1 MIADYALTLIYGDA
15 ELAPRWAAM
24 VAEWTQNIGEL
35 LLLGVSVWLVS
46 SVLKRIVK
54 SVGRLRLKDDERF
67 EGSAWDLGGSL
78 IQFFVLIIGAPL
90 LLGAIGIDATG
101 FLEANAPGIA
111 SGLVVLFAGIMI
123 ARWVS
128 VSVRSFGH
136 RIHRRQKT
144 DDTLFVFLA
153 SMLRYGIIALTLI
166 FALTYVGFAPASL
179 IAIVGAAGLAIALAL
194 QDTLRAV
201 AAGFLLAIF
210 RPFRIGDWV
219 TIAGAEG
226 EVAEITPFHTTI
238 KTVDNRAV
246 IIPNDKAWSDP
257 ITNFAAFPE
266 RRLDF
271 YIDISREDDIE
282 RALNVLEGAIAA
294 LPKCR
299 RKQEVWTGVH
309 EITPYAVRLRA
320 RPWLARADFLDF
332 RSECYIAVKRAFEAE
347 GITIPYPQQ
356 VEFSGR
362 MPPSQR
368 GMAGDAHAFRDAAL
382 AGETDNKA

>member
-1 MIADYALTLIYGDA
+1 MIADRVLTLIYGDA
-15 ELAPRWAAM
+15 GLAPRWAA
-24 VAEWTQNIGEL
+24 VAAEWAQNIGEL
-35 LLLGVSVWLVS
+35 LLLGLGVWLVS
-46 SVLKRIVK
+46 AILKRLVK
-54 SVGRLRLKDDERF
+54 AIGRMRLKDDESF
-67 EGSAWDLGGSL
+67 QGSAWDLGGSL
-78 IQFFVLIIGAPL
+78 IQFFVLIVGAPL
-90 LLGAIGIDATG
+90 LLSAVGVDATG

-111 SGLVVLFAGIMI
+111 SAFVVLFAGIMI

-128 VSVRSFGH
+128 VSIRSFGQ
-136 RIHRRQKT
+136 RANRKQKT

-153 SMLRYGIIALTLI
+153 SMLRYVIIALTLI

-219 TIAGAEG
+219 SIAGAEG
-226 EVAEITPFHTTI
+226 EVVDITPFHTTL
-238 KTVDNRAV
+238 KPVDNRAV

-271 YIDISREDDIE
+271 YIEISREDDIAH
-282 RALNVLEGAIAA
+282 ALQVLERAIAA

-299 RKQEVWTGVH
+299 RKDEIWTGVH
-309 EITPYAVRLRA
+309 EITPYAVLLRA

-332 RSECYIAVKRAFEAE
+332 RSDCYIAVKRAFEAE

-368 GMAGDAHAFRDAAL
+368 GMAGDAHAYRDAARQD
-382 AGETDNKA
+382 GDDT